1 MRLLKQDRIIH
12 CRYAYLYKVPIC
24 QINSAFQPKF
34 HCGIAFSFLQIN
46 IIIII
51 ICQGFFILK
60 LLFNDNISNLTICE
74 ERTTTLQRS
83 LFFSKCSRRLPQWLL
98 PVLIGCLFH
107 KFKIKRSSYYI
118 LIIMLTFQNLQSYS
132 TVRAKPYPKKHI
144 SRCVDKCKLTVCV
157 ARCSKFNLMREK
169 YLIFFAQGLEDF
181 DVIPTIIYQPI
192 HTSRRDRIFYSR
204 IIVLSVHQEI

>member
-1 MRLLKQDRIIH
+1 MVFVLIQSHSPRSAHTFTSTIGWICSSDWIISNFTVRSNLKCTTILMKSLLLINKRLTKEQPWKQMRLLKQDRIIH

-83 LFFSKCSRRLPQWLL
+83 LCFFSKCSRRLPQWLL

-107 KFKIKRSSYYI
+107 
-118 LIIMLTFQNLQSYS
+118 
-132 TVRAKPYPKKHI
+132 
-144 SRCVDKCKLTVCV
+144 
-157 ARCSKFNLMREK
+157 
-169 YLIFFAQGLEDF
+169 
-181 DVIPTIIYQPI
+181 
-192 HTSRRDRIFYSR
+192 
-204 IIVLSVHQEI
+204 